1 MLLPH
6 LQKLSDTRYAS
17 RIRGHVPIFYTYRSD
32 QIDLLQ
38 FNGNECRANRMENE
52 QEKKKYSAP
61 CSSIITVERVGRSLV
76 GRDVNSER
84 EKGTTIMLYGRKN

>member
-1 MLLPH
+1 
-6 LQKLSDTRYAS
+6 
-17 RIRGHVPIFYTYRSD
+17 
-32 QIDLLQ
+32 
-38 FNGNECRANRMENE
+38 MENE

-84 EKGTTIMLYGRKN
+84 EKGTTIMLYGRKNWDQFERLRRGSKMS